1 MAYVSRYTEA
11 GSDLIVGKGWQGLS
25 QKVSAWHVT
34 SEGKSS
40 VVPFQNRE
48 KVRLLR
54 PPLDIAMGCEK

>member
-34 SEGKSS
+34 SEGKSL
-40 VVPFQNRE
+40 FQNRE

-54 PPLDIAMGCEK
+54 PPLDMAMECEK